1 MMRNRLLV
9 VLALVVG
16 VATLGVASAQA
27 ERQTIYLA
35 FVSNNS
41 HEFWNIADRGTQKAA
56 SDLGARVEFRRP
68 QRGTAAEQKQI
79 VEDLIAKGVQ
89 GIAISPNDAV
99 NQADFFNHDVA
110 TKIPL
115 ICSDSDLP
123 EGSKRLCYVGT
134 DNFAAGR
141 AAGELLKQALPSGGQ
156 VIIFVGKLDVRN
168 AVERRAGVIAAL
180 GGFATFAEA
189 HQAASGR
196 YPLRL
201 GSYEVL
207 GVMTDDAKKEKCKA
221 NAEDA
226 LTRYPRLAGMVGL
239 WEYNPPAILAAVSE
253 ARLLGRVKIVGFD
266 ENEETLQ
273 GVIDGHIAGT
283 IVQNPFEFGYQSIK
297 LLHQVVQGDRSGI
310 PEGGVVH
317 VPHRVITP
325 GNVAE
330 FRTELRRLKGKP

>member
-1 MMRNRLLV
+1 MPRCRLL
-9 VLALVVG
+9 LVI
-16 VATLGVASAQA
+16 TLLGVLGFGGLQA
-27 ERQTIYLA
+27 REPIFLA
-35 FVSNNS
+35 FVSNNA
-41 HEFWNIADRGTQKAA
+41 HEFWNIAERGALKAA
-56 SDLGARVEFRRP
+56 ADLGARVEFRRP

-79 VEDLIAKGVQ
+79 VEDLLAKGVQ
-89 GIAISPNDAV
+89 GIAISPNDAI
-99 NQADFFNHDVA
+99 NQADFFNQDVA
-110 TKIPL
+110 SKVPL

-141 AAGELLKQALPSGGQ
+141 AAGELVKKALPGGGP
-156 VIIFVGKLDVRN
+156 VMIFVGKLDVRN

-180 GGFATFAEA
+180 GDFGSFAEA
-189 HQAASGR
+189 SRVAAGR
-196 YPLRL
+196 YPLTL
-201 GSYEVL
+201 GKYTVL

-226 LTRYPRLAGMVGL
+226 LTRHPNVACMVGL

-253 ARLLGRVKIVGFD
+253 ARLLGQVKIVGFD

-273 GVIDGHIAGT
+273 GVLDGHIAGT

-297 LLHQVVQGDRSGI
+297 LLHEVVKGDRSGV
-310 PEGGVVH
+310 PAGGIKF
-317 VPHRVITP
+317 VPHRVIER

-330 FRTELRRLKGKP
+330 FRTELRRLKGR